1 MKFHWKR
8 CDTNWSDTDLIVTM
22 DDGRRGLAA
31 FVRPVGKDIEASE
44 YASTGW
50 VARSMV
56 GDFPDELVA
65 LPTRA
70 AAMEKA
76 KREFPAMWIGATE
89 DERERFFE

>member
-1 MKFHWKR
+1 MKFHWKKCR
-8 CDTNWSDTDLIVTM
+8 TNPSDTDLIMTM
-22 DDGRRGLAA
+22 EDGRSAVAA
-31 FVRPVGKDIEASE
+31 FVRPVEKDSDFEGTE
-44 YASTGW
+44 GW
-50 VARSMV
+50 AARSML